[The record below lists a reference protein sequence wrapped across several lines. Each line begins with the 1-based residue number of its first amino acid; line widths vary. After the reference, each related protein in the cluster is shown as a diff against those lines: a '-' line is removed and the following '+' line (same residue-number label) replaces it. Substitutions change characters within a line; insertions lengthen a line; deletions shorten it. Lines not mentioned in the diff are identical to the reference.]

1 MSRTA
6 TTIRHSGWVL
16 MVAGLILVFSPDQVA
31 LFFWK
36 DTVPDFWLRT
46 LGYFMFIEG
55 LVSYKSAFYE
65 VDGLY
70 RWIINYRML
79 QPAFFTT
86 LLIVDFANPGLMLY
100 STIELI
106 LGIYSFLAFK
116 QDNV

>member
-6 TTIRHSGWVL
+6 RTINHAGWIL
-16 MVAGLILVFSPDQVA
+16 MTAGLILVFLPEQVS

-36 DTVPDFWLRT
+36 DTVADYWLRT

-55 LVSYKSAFYE
+55 LISYKSSFYE
-65 VDGLY
+65 TPDLY
-70 RWIINYRML
+70 RWMVNYRML
-79 QPAFFTT
+79 QPAFFAT

-100 STIELI
+100 STLELI

-116 QDNV
+116 QENI

>member
-6 TTIRHSGWVL
+6 KTINHSGWVL
-16 MVAGLILVFSPDQVA
+16 MIAGLTLVFFPQDVA

-36 DTVPDFWLRT
+36 DTVADYWLRT

-55 LVSYKSAFYE
+55 LISYKSSFFE
-65 VDGLY
+65 VDGLF